1 MPWAKQ
7 TASAARL
14 EGLEKRRRGIIGY
27 FASFH
32 SFIKKRTI
40 VMRPNTSR
48 QTTVAEDQGK
58 DTPPYSRPRRNM
70 TVPPVTSMTPSQSM
84 AFRPSRMGVFGVS
97 ISRKTT
103 MMAKAIPSKGTEE
116 RSAGIENKD
125 QRQMVAYG

>member
-1 MPWAKQ
+1 M
-7 TASAARL
+7 T
-14 EGLEKRRRGIIGY
+14 
-27 FASFH
+27 
-32 SFIKKRTI
+32 
-40 VMRPNTSR
+40 PNTSR

-97 ISRKTT
+97 MSRKTI

-116 RSAGIENKD
+116 TSAGFETRD
-125 QRQMVAYG
+125 QRRVMTHD